1 VSARAT
7 TALWAASM
15 APAWSRFRRALREPG
30 QAQQQVLARI
40 LQEAR
45 GSAFSREHSL
55 DDVRSLEAFQGAVPA
70 RSWAELSPWVDR
82 AAKGEPDVLTTS
94 PLTRFEPTSGT
105 TTGRKLVPS
114 TRLGRWELRQAVGAW
129 LFELYRRDPGLLGP
143 SYWSI
148 SPSLPEQRTEGGHP
162 IGFDDDAGYLG
173 GLSQHL
179 VRRALV
185 SPPRGLQGEAFWR
198 AVALAVLGC
207 RELRILSVWNPS
219 FGLLL
224 CDAVRQHWDEALRV
238 LPRPRAQELQRAG
251 PEGAW
256 PRLRLLSA
264 WADAQAAA
272 GLPALR
278 ARFPGVEFQPKGLLA
293 TEGIV
298 SLPFQG
304 AHPMAVTSHFLELE
318 RDDGAIVPL
327 WTARPGEEGLVLLT
341 TGAGLWRYRL
351 GDRIAVTG
359 LLRQTPTVRF
369 LGRQG
374 VVSDLHGEKLTE
386 PFVAEVLARLGVTGF
401 AMLAPEDG
409 GYVLYAERPPLAERL
424 EQALSENPH
433 YRWCVSLG
441 QLRPVVV
448 RRVGEDAGVRYVRA
462 KAAGG
467 MREGDVKAAVLE
479 KTGGWGGVLG

>member
-7 TALWAASM
+7 TALWVGAM
-15 APAWSRFRRALREPG
+15 LPAWRRFRRALREPE

-40 LQEAR
+40 LSAAR
-45 GSAFSREHSL
+45 GSVFSREHG
-55 DDVRSLEAFQGAVPA
+55 LEKVSSVVSFQASVPA

-82 AAKGEPDVLTTS
+82 AARGEPHVLTTS

-105 TTGRKLVPS
+105 TRGRKLVPS
-114 TRLGRWELRQAVGAW
+114 TRLARWELRQAVGAW
-129 LFELYRRDPGLLGP
+129 LFELYRHRPGLLGP

-173 GLSQHL
+173 GLTQHL

-198 AVALAVLGC
+198 ATALAVLSC
-207 RELRILSVWNPS
+207 RELRIVSVWNPS

-224 CDAVRQHWDEALRV
+224 GEAVRRHWEEALRV
-238 LPRPRAQELQRAG
+238 LPRARALELERTG

-256 PRLRLLSA
+256 PRLGLLSA
-264 WADAQAAA
+264 WADAQAAS

-278 ARFPGVEFQPKGLLA
+278 ARFPGVPFQPKGLLA

-298 SLPFQG
+298 SLPFQDT
-304 AHPMAVTSHFLELE
+304 HPLALTSHFLELE
-318 RDDGAIVPL
+318 RDDGQIVPL
-327 WTARPGEEGLVLLT
+327 WTARPGEEGLVVLT
-341 TGAGLWRYRL
+341 TGAGLWRYKL
-351 GDRIAVTG
+351 GDRIAITG
-359 LLRQTPTVRF
+359 LLGKTPTVRF

-374 VVSDLHGEKLTE
+374 VVSDLHGEKLSE
-386 PFVAEVLARLGVTGF
+386 PFVASILAKLGLTGF

-409 GYVLYAERPPLAERL
+409 GYVLYAEHPPPQEAL

-441 QLRPVVV
+441 QLRPVAVQK
-448 RRVGEDAGVRYVRA
+448 VGEDAGVRYVRA

-479 KTGGWGGVLG
+479 KTGGWDKVFC